1 MKEKM
6 KQLAN
11 YYKPYRFLFWSD
23 MVVAVIGA
31 GITLVIPLIVRY
43 ITNHV
48 IHLEN
53 PLPMILKLAVLM
65 LGLVVLEAFCNFYQA
80 YYGHIMGA
88 KMERDM
94 RAEIFEHYQKL
105 SFHFYDNQKVGQLL
119 SRITND
125 LFEISELLH
134 HGPEDVAGKDRG
146 YQYPDRG
153 QPGRHPGREILRKRR
168 DRDGKICPGK

>member
-80 YYGHIMGA
+80 YYGHNHGSEDGTRHA
-88 KMERDM
+88 GGDL
-94 RAEIFEHYQKL
+94 RAL
-105 SFHFYDNQKVGQLL
+105 
-119 SRITND
+119 
-125 LFEISELLH
+125 
-134 HGPEDVAGKDRG
+134 PEAVL
-146 YQYPDRG
+146 PF
-153 QPGRHPGREILRKRR
+153 L
-168 DRDGKICPGK
+168 